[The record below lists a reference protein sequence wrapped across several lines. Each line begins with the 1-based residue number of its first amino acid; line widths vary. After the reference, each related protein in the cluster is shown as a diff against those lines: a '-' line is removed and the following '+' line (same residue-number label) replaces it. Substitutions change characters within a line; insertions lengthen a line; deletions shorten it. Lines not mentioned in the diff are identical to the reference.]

1 MWLCSIIQV
10 TPKFLLFD
18 NLANQLLHQPCLE
31 LTGLISD
38 EIQEPYL
45 LPGAINNLVGK
56 TFLFKISIERK
67 NYLYKHET
75 YKVLKIITNTEMISE
90 FEVTNSPTGS
100 ENIAAID
107 NSIVSYAPEGSM
119 MLRGCPSGESDS
131 KS

>member
-1 MWLCSIIQV
+1 MAFS
-10 TPKFLLFD
+10 TFLM
-18 NLANQLLHQPCLE
+18 
-31 LTGLISD
+31 

-119 MLRGCPSGESDS
+119 MLRGCPSGGFKHVKTIDGFS
-131 KS
+131 KILFEPDDVPEIQSFRMR